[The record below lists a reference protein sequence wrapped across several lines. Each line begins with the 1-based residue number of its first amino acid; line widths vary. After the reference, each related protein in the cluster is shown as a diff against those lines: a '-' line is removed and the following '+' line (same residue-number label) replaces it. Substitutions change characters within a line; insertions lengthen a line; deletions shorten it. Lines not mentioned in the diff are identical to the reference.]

1 MEEFDHKITTFGIR
15 NRILVFT
22 LIVTLVPLLG
32 LGWAFYTQTKN
43 LLQDKVELELHNI
56 SHFAQREAELWFKES
71 AFNVRVF
78 SNSFVISENLEHFIT
93 LAQSDENQSSLEI
106 ATTVGV
112 ISEYLMLVQS
122 QFQEYQRLLLLDD
135 AGEIIAQSTQIQDN
149 FMLPDD
155 WEEQIAQ
162 TKMVIG
168 ETERGSLSN
177 KATFIIAT
185 PVFSGKQ
192 QLIGLLA
199 AESSITGLESLMQTV
214 AHSESIQLSLLGKN
228 GSILSS
234 TIQGYTPG
242 TPAHLGSE
250 SLAKLYNN
258 PMHPTTYISNQGDK
272 VIGIFSPLPRL
283 SWGIMMEKSYD
294 LAFAEVMDLKNITL
308 TIIAILLS
316 IVAIAAFFLSYS
328 ILSPLKTLING
339 AIRVANGDLNVK
351 LPIKQRDELGVT
363 ISVFN
368 DMVVRLQK
376 TRKQLEKLATIDSLT
391 GLFNRKYLMES
402 LALHV
407 KRFTRHQTPFS
418 ILMADLDHFKKVNDR
433 FGHLAGDAV
442 LVKIAEVF
450 NDTLRSID
458 IAGRYGGEEFLIILE
473 NTQEQEARQTA
484 ERIRQAVE
492 NSSVTMAG
500 EIIKVTISI
509 GIATSNNK
517 IMMNDG
523 QLIGLADKALYEA
536 KQNGRNRTVSYS
548 STSTDYPKQDE
559 SPL

>member
-1 MEEFDHKITTFGIR
+1 
-15 NRILVFT
+15 
-22 LIVTLVPLLG
+22 
-32 LGWAFYTQTKN
+32 
-43 LLQDKVELELHNI
+43 
-56 SHFAQREAELWFKES
+56 
-71 AFNVRVF
+71 
-78 SNSFVISENLEHFIT
+78 
-93 LAQSDENQSSLEI
+93 
-106 ATTVGV
+106 
-112 ISEYLMLVQS
+112 MLVQS

-135 AGEIIAQSTQIQDN
+135 AGKIIAQSTQTQND
-149 FMLPDD
+149 FTLPDD
-155 WEEQIAQ
+155 WEEQITQ
-162 TKMVIG
+162 NKMLIG
-168 ETERGSLSN
+168 ELDDNRLSN
-177 KATFIIAT
+177 KASFIIAT
-185 PVFSGKQ
+185 PIFSGKQ
-192 QLIGLLA
+192 EIIGLLA
-199 AESSITGLESLMQTV
+199 VESSITGLESLMQTV

-234 TIQGYTPG
+234 SSQGYTPG
-242 TPAHLGSE
+242 TPAHPGAE

-258 PMHPTTYISNQGDK
+258 PMRPATYISNQGAK

-368 DMVVRLQK
+368 DMVIRLQK
-376 TRKQLEKLATIDSLT
+376 TRKQLEKLATVDSLT

-433 FGHLAGDAV
+433 YGHLAGDAV
-442 LVKIAEVF
+442 LVKIADVF

-473 NTQEQEARQTA
+473 NTQEQEAWQTA

-492 NSSVTMAG
+492 DSSVTMAG
-500 EIIKVTISI
+500 EIIKITISI
-509 GIATSNNK
+509 GIATSSNK
-517 IMMNDG
+517 IMMNNG

-536 KQNGRNRTVSYS
+536 KQNGRNRTVLYN
-548 STSTDYPKQDE
+548 STSTDKTNVAKPQ
-559 SPL
+559 